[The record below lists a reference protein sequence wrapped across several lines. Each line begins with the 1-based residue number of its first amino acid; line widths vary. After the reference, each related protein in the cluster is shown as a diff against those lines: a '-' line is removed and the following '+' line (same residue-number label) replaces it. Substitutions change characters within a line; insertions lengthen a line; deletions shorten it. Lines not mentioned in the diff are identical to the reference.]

1 MHTHSVMMGMI
12 YKFSL
17 NNNEDKTSWLM
28 LLPEEMQQLSTL
40 NADTTVVQVSNPN
53 KTNSMTTI
61 TKELRSL
68 NNDTAQF
75 PLAGQ
80 NSVVVRGDKFRIN

>member
-1 MHTHSVMMGMI
+1 
-12 YKFSL
+12 
-17 NNNEDKTSWLM
+17 M

-40 NADTTVVQVSNPN
+40 NADTTVVQVSNAN
-53 KTNSMTTI
+53 KTNSMTKI
-61 TKELRSL
+61 TKGLRSL

-80 NSVVVRGDKFRIN
+80 NAVVVRGDKFRVKNNLNTQLKKTKCFLKYFGFYSCELLI

>member
-1 MHTHSVMMGMI
+1 
-12 YKFSL
+12 
-17 NNNEDKTSWLM
+17 M

-40 NADTTVVQVSNPN
+40 NADTTVVQVSNAN

-61 TKELRSL
+61 TKGLRSL
-68 NNDTAQF
+68 NNDTEQF

-80 NSVVVRGDKFRIN
+80 NTVFVVRGDKSKFENLNTQVKEQNVFSNTSVFIIVSF